1 MFSEVIRLVGDAA
14 HHGPSLSGE
23 GPFGSVSKE
32 FSVSCRGADGEIAVR
47 MVFEGSSGRCSSLS
61 RTGGRYG

>member
-32 FSVSCRGADGEIAVR
+32 FSVSCRGADGE
-47 MVFEGSSGRCSSLS
+47 MVLRRPSTPRTLSGKNRRRFLS
-61 RTGGRYG
+61 AM